1 MGVSDPPRGGFR
13 RIALPAVTLLVAAAS
28 VYAVGTSGFVIDSGP
43 VDPAKVLDATSKL
56 TQPPAPGPRRIDY
69 RTLDQRIERLMQDP
83 DMVGLGV
90 AVIENGAMRFVK
102 GYGVTQAG
110 GDERVTPDTVFRWA
124 SLSKGVAGTLI
135 VDLAREGRLSLDAPI
150 ASFGTS
156 LRLPGGGET
165 RVSVRD
171 LLSHRVGI
179 VRNAYDDRLE
189 DGEDPHTIRTSLGT
203 LPPYC
208 PPASCYTYQNIAFDA
223 ASEIVERTAG
233 LSYAAAVRT
242 RLFAPLGMTE
252 ASIGRAGLERARNW
266 ARPHRRG
273 GRPATLEDA
282 YYRVPAAGGVNSS
295 IFDLARWMQAQMG
308 GAPGVLPRG
317 LLDAVHAPLVA
328 TPPHGPRGPVD
339 RALDAQSY
347 GLGWRDYHYAGHRQI
362 GHRGAVDG
370 YRSLILFDPAE
381 KAGIALLWN
390 SHADKPVGLQLEL
403 LDMIYRLPRH
413 AWMELEPVTAAET
426 ADNARLR
433 PADRPANAPVSEARG
448 RP

>member
-1 MGVSDPPRGGFR
+1 MDESDPPRERFR
-13 RIALPAVTLLVAAAS
+13 RMALPAATLLIAAAS
-28 VYAVGTSGFVIDSGP
+28 VYAVATSGFVIGSGP
-43 VDPAKVLDATSKL
+43 ADPAKVLDATTKL

-69 RTLDQRIERLMQDP
+69 RALDQRIDRLMQDP
-83 DMVGLGV
+83 DMVGLSV
-90 AVIENGAMRFVK
+90 AVIENGAVRFVK

-135 VDLAREGRLSLDAPI
+135 AELAREGRLSLDAPV

-156 LRLPGGGET
+156 LRLPGGGEA

-189 DGEDPHTIRTSLGT
+189 DGEDPRVIRRSLGT

-208 PPASCYTYQNIAFDA
+208 APASCYTYQNIAFDA
-223 ASEIVERTAG
+223 ASEIVERTTG
-233 LSYAAAVRT
+233 QSYAAAVGA
-242 RLFAPLGMTE
+242 RLFAPLGMSG
-252 ASIGRAGLERARNW
+252 ASVGRAGLEGARNW

-273 GRPATLEDA
+273 GHPTTLEDA

-308 GAPGVLPRG
+308 GAPGVLPQVV
-317 LLDAVHAPLVA
+317 LDAVHAPLVA
-328 TPPHGPRGPVD
+328 TPPHGQRGPVD

-403 LDMIYRLPRH
+403 LDMIYRLPRRE
-413 AWMELEPVTAAET
+413 WMELEPMSAAGTAEGAV
-426 ADNARLR
+426 
-433 PADRPANAPVSEARG
+433 APG
-448 RP
+448 RPPR